1 MVPKFYLMVPNGTK
15 WFSMIQNGTQR
26 HQMVTNGTWWYP
38 MIISYRNES
47 IYMSAEWSNAGLWRS
62 NFRLDTSDR
71 NFLNVNQGNKGGPLK
86 ISLLPFCC
94 GWLSLKKVNLCIF
107 EGWSNVGLGRSSFRP
122 DTLDKKIL
130 RIHQRKKI
138 STFYCWGWLLIH
150 ICCRDGQIHAWD
162 GQTSS
167 ISQTYFRP
175 ISSLSAT
182 YLWQL
187 GL

>member
-1 MVPKFYLMVPNGTK
+1 MVSSGTKWYPMLPNSSQWQSIVPKFYLMVPNGTK

-86 ISLLPFCC
+86 ISLLPFWC

-107 EGWSNVGLGRSSFRP
+107 EGWSNVGLERSSFRP
-122 DTLDKKIL
+122 DTLDKNFL
-130 RIHQRKKI
+130 RIHQGQKDVGLKFFPLFI
-138 STFYCWGWLLIH
+138 AV
-150 ICCRDGQIHAWD
+150 DGC
-162 GQTSS
+162 
-167 ISQTYFRP
+167 
-175 ISSLSAT
+175 
-182 YLWQL
+182 
-187 GL
+187 